1 MLINKN
7 HMQQFFI
14 TPLRGRFLKV
24 VSCVYCMPENQ
35 GQGDQLAGHNLLT
48 VSLDVYFLSEQGCI
62 NIKILNT
69 FWDGGWEG
77 GTVFLAA

>member
-7 HMQQFFI
+7 HMQQKIIII

-24 VSCVYCMPENQ
+24 VSCVYCMPKNQ

-48 VSLDVYFLSEQGCI
+48 VNLDLNFLSEQGCI
-62 NIKILNT
+62 NIKI
-69 FWDGGWEG
+69 
-77 GTVFLAA
+77 